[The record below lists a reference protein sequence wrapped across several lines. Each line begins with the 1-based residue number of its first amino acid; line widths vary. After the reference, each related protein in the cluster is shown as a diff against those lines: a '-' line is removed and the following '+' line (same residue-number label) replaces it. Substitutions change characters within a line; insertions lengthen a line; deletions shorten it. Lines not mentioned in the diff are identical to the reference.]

1 MSVRPYC
8 NLTRHL
14 RERDSA
20 WTYGLIAADR
30 FRIRSLAALSSRPGS
45 NPDHAS
51 GMRASVHSLASLLRR
66 GLGRR
71 ATVIAVDLP
80 RASGWSTTES
90 SDSQDGPVQIG
101 LLLNKEHAFNIL
113 DQGPPSEDAA
123 GSEAFRQLWGSKSE
137 LRRFKDGRIT
147 ESVVWNAQRPEE
159 RALIPGQVV
168 RWLLSTHFDA
178 EEDEV
183 IWHSP
188 DYLPMTQIPNSAHR
202 LIHAEGSE
210 KLGFRPVMEA
220 FDSLYKVIKA
230 ADDDLPLAVLNFS
243 PMSPALRYSS
253 TFIPYP
259 VDLARAASAPECVRY
274 MPVVDV
280 LIQFESSRKWPDD
293 LVAIQ
298 KIKLAV
304 LAKTAEVL
312 ESKLQNAEV
321 SVVVDPYAPDVQ
333 DSASLEVI
341 MGSGHAFHLHIQ
353 HDRERTLLERMI
365 EDADTP
371 SEKLRRI
378 AQDAF
383 DLHYRR
389 YSAAPRHHGAVVTLH
404 HMYPSFASAGRLL
417 KRWVA
422 SHLLSAHFPEE
433 MLELVMAS
441 VYLDPGAHEVPTTA
455 HAGFVRAIEVLAHW
469 DWKAAPL
476 YVPLY
481 TATRDHDQDT
491 SVGLVSIY
499 YGRCDRA
506 GSHRTGMAAT
516 WIASSLDRFTTC
528 HTGSGNAGGAAIS
541 IAERTGEAL
550 LRSRRFFY
558 ILTAVSPLQNLFVTD
573 LTEYDFVLHLDP
585 RHNPRTAESIAAR
598 TDAQVPKLWEG
609 HIRNQAVAGLA
620 ANTIKAGF
628 DPASML
634 LADLQVSKS
643 RLLYLERQGEML
655 TVSISC
661 LSANVRRTSHL
672 LPRQAWRTGHRRAL
686 EPGRTATSQL
696 QAFPWIQRKA
706 GGKRCQKDFDHD
718 RDQQGKHL
726 ERDR

>member
-333 DSASLEVI
+333 DSASIEVI

-491 SVGLVSIY
+491 SVGLVSFPEGLRRQAESSFEAIRKVDKELHKSTMVVVTEQDLI
-499 YGRCDRA
+499 GRA
-506 GSHRTGMAAT
+506 WLPLGLPHRL
-516 WIASSLDRFTTC
+516 IASRL
-528 HTGSGNAGGAAIS
+528 
-541 IAERTGEAL
+541 
-550 LRSRRFFY
+550 
-558 ILTAVSPLQNLFVTD
+558 VT
-573 LTEYDFVLHLDP
+573 L
-585 RHNPRTAESIAAR
+585 
-598 TDAQVPKLWEG
+598 AQ
-609 HIRNQAVAGLA
+609 ATLA
-620 ANTIKAGF
+620 A
-628 DPASML
+628 
-634 LADLQVSKS
+634 LQSPSLNVQV
-643 RLLYLERQGEML
+643 RL
-655 TVSISC
+655 SC
-661 LSANVRRTSHL
+661 VR
-672 LPRQAWRTGHRRAL
+672 G
-686 EPGRTATSQL
+686 
-696 QAFPWIQRKA
+696 
-706 GGKRCQKDFDHD
+706 DFFIY
-718 RDQQGKHL
+718 
-726 ERDR
+726 